1 MMRMRTQRGGVQGR
15 RERDTSKDLSKGS
28 VDRSAVG
35 DNRNANGTRPAVRL
49 RTMQS
54 PSATLR

>member
-1 MMRMRTQRGGVQGR
+1 MMRMHTQRGGVQGR
-15 RERDTSKDLSKGS
+15 CDRNTSKDLSKGS

-35 DNRNANGTRPAVRL
+35 NNRNANGTRPAVRL

>member
-1 MMRMRTQRGGVQGR
+1 MRTQRGGVQGR
-15 RERDTSKDLSKGS
+15 CERDTSKDLSKDS
-28 VDRSAVG
+28 VDRNAVG
-35 DNRNANGTRPAVRL
+35 DNRNANGTTPAVRL

>member
-1 MMRMRTQRGGVQGR
+1 MRTQRGEVQGR
-15 RERDTSKDLSKGS
+15 RERYTSKDFSKDS

-35 DNRNANGTRPAVRL
+35 NNRNANGTRSAVRL

>member
-1 MMRMRTQRGGVQGR
+1 MHTQRGGVQGR
-15 RERDTSKDLSKGS
+15 REGDTSKNLSKDS
-28 VDRSAVG
+28 VDPSAVG
-35 DNRNANGTRPAVRL
+35 NNRNANGTRPAVRL